1 MRIFDE
7 IKIGLA
13 QATAL
18 LEVKNRLS
26 VKEMAE
32 LEEIIKEKNLC
43 ELINKNNLLEELSL
57 KLDYVDINKDK
68 FEQKIN
74 YIAAASTM
82 PIDEI
87 RARLSEYDK
96 SSPKEDE
103 KKTETEDNNNSEV
116 TVGEVLVI
124 SDMKVVLEV
133 GSTKIIS
140 VVQIPKGYELK
151 DVVCSSS
158 DKSVATIDKNGVIK
172 GVGEGS
178 TTIIVQ
184 TSDGK
189 YSCACSITIE
199 SKGSGE
205 FTPLNFQ
212 SVYNNNGMVYAA

>member
-18 LEVKNRLS
+18 LEVKNRLPA
-26 VKEMAE
+26 KEMAE
-32 LEEIIKEKNLC
+32 LKEIIKEKNLC
-43 ELINKNNLLEELSL
+43 ELINKNNLFEELSL
-57 KLDYVDINKDK
+57 KLDYVYINKEK

-103 KKTETEDNNNSEV
+103 KNTETESRNNSEV

-140 VVQIPKGYELK
+140 VVQVPKGYELK

-158 DKSVATIDKNGVIK
+158 DENVATIDKNGVIK

-199 SKGSGE
+199 SEGSGE

-212 SVYNNNGMVYAA
+212 SVYNNNGMVYVA